1 MFSADF
7 SCKDNF
13 MYHFGAAPSL
23 QGQSDEKEFEK
34 IP

>member
-1 MFSADF
+1 
-7 SCKDNF
+7 

-34 IP
+34 IPWEFILGQNQ